1 MQMPIPDDEQE
12 QLLVQMGID
21 PEQYGVLYSN
31 EDVLRMKHYKTGHEI
46 TIRLNRRVKRDC

>member
-46 TIRLNRRVKRDC
+46 TIRMNKRTNL